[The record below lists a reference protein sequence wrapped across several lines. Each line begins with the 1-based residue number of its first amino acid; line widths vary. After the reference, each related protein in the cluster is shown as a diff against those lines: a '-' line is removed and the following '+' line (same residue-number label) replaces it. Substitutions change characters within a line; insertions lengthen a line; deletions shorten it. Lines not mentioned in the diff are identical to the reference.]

1 MKRVLKSLLL
11 AGAALAVLAAARP
24 AEAQQIT
31 ITANVPATCRFTNSA
46 TIAFGSYDPVV
57 ANATVNA
64 TQTGTITLQ
73 CTKGTN
79 FTVAIDNGGNFTTTR
94 RMAGPLG
101 PPAEFLNYELY
112 QDGGHTQR
120 WGSTLGTDLVTG
132 TSVSMAPNVHTV
144 YAMIPAA
151 QDVAVGAY
159 QDVVNVTVTP

>member
-1 MKRVLKSLLL
+1 MKRLLKSLLL
-11 AGAALAVLAAARP
+11 AGTALAVLAAARP

-31 ITANVPATCRFTNSA
+31 ITANVPAVCRFTNSA
-46 TIAFGSYDPVV
+46 TIAFASYDPVT
-57 ANATVNA
+57 ANATVDA

-73 CTKGTN
+73 CTKGTS
-79 FTVAIDNGGNFTTTR
+79 FTVAISDGASFTTTR

-112 QDGGHTQR
+112 QDAGHTAR
-120 WGSTLGTDLVTG
+120 WGSVGAELVTG
-132 TSVSMAPNVHTV
+132 TSVSMAPDVHTV